1 MARAAMVAATE
12 DMEEAVTAVDTEG
25 DSEEDTV
32 GVACLSCGPRCNR
45 RPSRWCPRLST
56 CQLHRRLEEGEE
68 LLEVNRE
75 SATGVL
81 QFFRERKSFLGQ
93 FFRKFYFSG
102 VDSWGTCRTTVPTP
116 RRRFRERS
124 LREVL
129 EDE

>member
-1 MARAAMVAATE
+1 MERAAMEAATE
-12 DMEEAVTAVDTEG
+12 DMEEAATAVDTAG
-25 DSEEDTV
+25 DSEEDMV

-81 QFFRERKSFLGQ
+81 QFFQESRSFLAV
-93 FFRKFYFSG
+93 FRNFIFQ
-102 VDSWGTCRTTVPTP
+102 VRTGGPSAELLP
-116 RRRFRERS
+116 QCSREG
-124 LREVL
+124 L
-129 EDE
+129 EEEIELERNIDE